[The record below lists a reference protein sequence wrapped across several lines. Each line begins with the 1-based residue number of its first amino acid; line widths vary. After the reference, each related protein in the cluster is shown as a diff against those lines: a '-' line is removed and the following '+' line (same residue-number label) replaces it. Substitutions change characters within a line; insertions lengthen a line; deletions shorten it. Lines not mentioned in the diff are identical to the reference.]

1 MVTTILK
8 IGHVWYKPKHT
19 TKDKTDRIKK
29 FNGNHK
35 VTIQF
40 ILELKKIRIL
50 KVEKENPKATD
61 KRT

>member
-8 IGHVWYKPKHT
+8 IGHVWYKPKHQQ
-19 TKDKTDRIKK
+19 RIKLTEYK
-29 FNGNHK
+29 NIGNHK
-35 VTIQF
+35 VTVQF
-40 ILELKKIRIL
+40 ILELIKLRIL